1 MGLTCFHTISTG
13 QSNYST
19 TKLSDVNPHWHYQK
33 KEGEQPPLE
42 RRIFLEPKINTSEG
56 SPELSTIAI
65 GISRGA
71 GGIRDLYEVGIA
83 RKRAYM
89 RSIKFDKLGSA
100 MIEELHIEIVV
111 DVDVQEDN

>member
-1 MGLTCFHTISTG
+1 MRI
-13 QSNYST
+13 
-19 TKLSDVNPHWHYQK
+19 
-33 KEGEQPPLE
+33 PPLL
-42 RRIFLEPKINTSEG
+42 FFTNSPKKALRSKSKWNTSEG
-56 SPELSTIAI
+56 SPELSTTAI
-65 GISRGA
+65 GISRDT

-100 MIEELHIEIVV
+100 SIEELDIEIVV